1 MRIHPILL
9 LTSCLAAGVFSAHA
23 GNPSAPDEPSG
34 TINLR
39 QAVALSLVRHPDLA
53 AYSKDIRIADAQKL
67 QAGLK
72 LNPVIGFTMEDVAGS
87 DSYNGFDRAQNT
99 LQLSQ
104 LFELG
109 GKRAMRVRAAETDR
123 VSVQWD
129 YETKRLQIAATTIAA
144 FVDVLAAQRRLAQ
157 GKETLALAEK
167 FAPAAQKRVD
177 AGRASPVEVTRA
189 NVVTATAKLAVG
201 QQQGQLTVARK
212 RLAALWGST
221 TPRFSEAVGDLDQV
235 RDLPTLA
242 AATSQLEMNPMLERG
257 DAEVASR
264 EAKLAVEQA
273 KRRPDLTVSA
283 GVRQFNETKDAAA
296 VLGFSLPWPL
306 FNRNQGGIAEA
317 QAQIEKARDLRAAT
331 KVQLS
336 STLAIAYEEMGNARN
351 QITTYRESV
360 LPQVEEA
367 YKLTNEGYENGRFGY
382 LEVLDAQRTLSD
394 ARQQQLESLIRYHK
408 AVAEIEGLTGQV
420 LPGGKQ
426 SKN

>member
-1 MRIHPILL
+1 MRFHPILL
-9 LTSCLAAGVFSAHA
+9 LTSCLAAGAFSTYA
-23 GNPSAPDEPSG
+23 GTPSAPDEPSG
-34 TINLR
+34 TISLR
-39 QAVALSLVRHPDLA
+39 QAVALALVRHPELA

-72 LNPVIGFTMEDVAGS
+72 PNPVVDLSLEDIVGS
-87 DSYNGFDRAQNT
+87 GGYNGFDQSQNT

-109 GKRAMRVRAAETDR
+109 DKRATRVRAAETER

-129 YETKRLQIAATTIAA
+129 YQTKRLQIAATTVAA
-144 FVDVLAAQRRLAQ
+144 FVDVLAAQRRLIQ
-157 GKETLALAEK
+157 MKETQALAEK

-189 NVVTATAKLAVG
+189 NVVTASAKIAVE
-201 QQQGQLTVARK
+201 QQEGQLTVSRK

-221 TPRFSEAVGDLDQV
+221 KPRFSDAVGDLDQV
-235 RDLPTLA
+235 RDLPTLTT
-242 AATSQLEMNPMLERG
+242 ATGRLEKNPLLARG
-257 DAEVASR
+257 DAEITSR

-273 KRRPDLTVSA
+273 KRHPDLTVSA
-283 GVRQFNETKDAAA
+283 GVRQYSETKDVGA

-306 FNRNQGGIAEA
+306 FNRNQGNIAEA
-317 QAQIEKARDLRAAT
+317 QAQIEKARDLRTAT

-336 STLAIAYEEMGNARN
+336 TSLAIAYEQMENAKI
-351 QITTYRESV
+351 QITSYRASV

-382 LEVLDAQRTLSD
+382 LEVLDAQRTLSE
-394 ARQQQLESLIRYHK
+394 ARQRQLESLIQYHK
-408 AVAEIEGLTGQV
+408 AVAEIEGLTGQA
-420 LPGGKQ
+420 LPGNK
-426 SKN
+426 